1 MTALAQGL
9 QAATDLLAATTP
21 TKNPKIDWGSMP
33 DWLAAIGALLNLVF
47 LGTALLREIR
57 LRRAEEGQR
66 DQERRD
72 LEARH
77 ARRVSVTVRE
87 GSGLRLGL
95 EVAND
100 GDGPIFDVV
109 PGLDGA
115 RVRTPVTIQRI
126 DAGQVVNAEVG
137 SASVLRDDSGVVPTV
152 TFTDIDGLRWVRTSG
167 QLPVRQLTP

>member
-1 MTALAQGL
+1 MTAVAHGLETVAAVLA
-9 QAATDLLAATTP
+9 AATPQKD
-21 TKNPKIDWGSMP
+21 PKINWGSMP
-33 DWLAAIGALLNLVF
+33 DWLAATGALLNLVF
-47 LGTALLREIR
+47 LGVALLREIR
-57 LRRAEEGQR
+57 LRRAEEGRR
-66 DQERRD
+66 DRERRD

-87 GSGLRLGL
+87 GSGLRLSL

-115 RVRTPVTIQRI
+115 QVRTPITIRRI
-126 DAGQVVNAEVG
+126 GAGQTANAEVG

-152 TFTDIDGLRWVRTSG
+152 TFTDVDGLRWACMSG
-167 QLPVRQLTP
+167 RPPIRQLTP